1 MNEDE
6 SLFKWKDT
14 LCILRP
20 LYEIKGQQR
29 FISIIGNDVSVLTM
43 DRIFGLEI
51 DENQIFFKLR
61 TGIKPGC
68 SWTKVL
74 DWEIEDYESVIGNKT
89 VMWKLTNTISP
100 NPTYIEEMKSKL
112 RDLKINDI
120 INDLT

>member
-20 LYEIKGQQR
+20 LYEKGQQR